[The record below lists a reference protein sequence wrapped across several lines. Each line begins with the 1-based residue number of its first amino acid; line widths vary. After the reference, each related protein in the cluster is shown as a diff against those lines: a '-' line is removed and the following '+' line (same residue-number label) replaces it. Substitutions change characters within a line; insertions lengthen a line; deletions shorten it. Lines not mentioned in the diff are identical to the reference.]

1 MKIYTIS
8 FKYSRN
14 GTTWQGMSTS
24 VKADSSQGAIMQ
36 IKSRFPY
43 VKDIRII
50 SARYCVWK

>member
-50 SARYCVWK
+50 SAR

>member
-1 MKIYTIS
+1 MKTYTIS

-14 GTTWQGMSTS
+14 GNTWQGMSTS

-36 IKSRFPY
+36 IQSKFPY

-50 SARYCVWK
+50 SVR